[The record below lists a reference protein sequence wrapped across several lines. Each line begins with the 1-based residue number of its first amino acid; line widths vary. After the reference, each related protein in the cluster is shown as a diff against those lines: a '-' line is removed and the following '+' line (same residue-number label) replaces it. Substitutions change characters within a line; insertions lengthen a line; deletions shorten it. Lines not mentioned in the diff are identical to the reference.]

1 MLKYTYINHLK
12 FLYVMKR
19 IALLPRFALFALLL
33 LANGVQAGLYRWV
46 DAAGAVHYSD
56 VVPPSIEKQGH
67 AQLNKQGMTIQT
79 FPAAPTEAEIAAGK
93 RHETLAK
100 LRDALD
106 NKQQE
111 QDNHLLANYADVAEL
126 EAVFQSK
133 LAVLDKNTESIAE
146 RRQSLETKLA
156 AVREQASK
164 VEELAQREKLNGYI
178 RDAEETLAA
187 YDHALQEN
195 QTEQDRLR
203 QRYEKDRERLSK
215 LLKVSPSSPRPDPS
229 TAPAT
234 LRAALDHQ

>member
-1 MLKYTYINHLK
+1 
-12 FLYVMKR
+12 MKR
-19 IALLPRFALFALLL
+19 IALLPHFALFTLLL
-33 LANGVQAGLYRWV
+33 FANGVQAGLYRWV
-46 DAAGAVHYSD
+46 DAAGMVHYSD

-67 AQLNKQGMTIQT
+67 AQLNKQGMTVEIV
-79 FPAAPTEAEIAAGK
+79 PGAPSEAELAAGN
-93 RHETLAK
+93 RRETLAK

-126 EAVFQSK
+126 EAVFHSK
-133 LAVLDKNTESIAE
+133 LAVLDKNTQSIAE
-146 RRQSLETKLA
+146 RRESLEAKLA
-156 AVREQASK
+156 VVREQTRK
-164 VEELAQREKLNGYI
+164 VAEPEQREKLRGYI
-178 RDAEETLAA
+178 HDAENTLAA

-229 TAPAT
+229 TVPAIM
-234 LRAALDHQ
+234 RAALDHQ

>member
-1 MLKYTYINHLK
+1 MR
-12 FLYVMKR
+12 R
-19 IALLPRFALFALLL
+19 IALLPHFALFALLL
-33 LANGVQAGLYRWV
+33 FANSVQAGLYRWV
-46 DAAGAVHYSD
+46 DAAGMVHYSD
-56 VVPPSIEKQGH
+56 VVPPSVEKQGH
-67 AQLNKQGMTIQT
+67 AQLNKQGMTVEIV
-79 FPAAPTEAEIAAGK
+79 PGAPSEAELTAGK
-93 RHETLAK
+93 RRETLAK

-126 EAVFQSK
+126 EAVFHSK
-133 LAVLDKNTESIAE
+133 LAVLDKNTQSIAE
-146 RRQSLETKLA
+146 RRESLETKLA

-164 VEELAQREKLNGYI
+164 VAEPEQREKLNGYI
-178 RDAEETLAA
+178 QDAEKTLAA

-215 LLKVSPSSPRPDPS
+215 LLKASPSSPRPDPS